1 MPLITVWPYL
11 IMLDCVLNLTARYIQ
26 NIHPA
31 QDAIY
36 GPCRYLD
43 SINGVSS
50 HEQSTTCVT
59 INGINQGNEKTTR

>member
-36 GPCRYLD
+36 GRG
-43 SINGVSS
+43 GV
-50 HEQSTTCVT
+50 V
-59 INGINQGNEKTTR
+59 I